1 MLSIL
6 RKIEL
11 YFVVGFNAEPTTGA
25 GLLLG
30 LNPVLFWL
38 LAIKGLKFNSGGL
51 GTGVGLA
58 APISLSFAIPSI
70 ILVTI
75 FPNIITPNQVL
86 VF

>member
-38 LAIKGLKFNSGGL
+38 LAIKGLKFN
-51 GTGVGLA
+51 
-58 APISLSFAIPSI
+58 
-70 ILVTI
+70 
-75 FPNIITPNQVL
+75 
-86 VF
+86 